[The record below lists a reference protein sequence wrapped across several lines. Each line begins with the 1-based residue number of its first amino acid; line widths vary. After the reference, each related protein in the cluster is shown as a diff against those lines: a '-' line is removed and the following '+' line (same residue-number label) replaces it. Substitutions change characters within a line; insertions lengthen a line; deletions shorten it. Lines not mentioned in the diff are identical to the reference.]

1 MLLDDLHPR
10 RVFMYFADI
19 GPAVY
24 GGRVAM
30 TRRSPLD
37 ARAQAARAPASMTPI
52 TEVDIQI

>member
-1 MLLDDLHPR
+1 
-10 RVFMYFADI
+10 
-19 GPAVY
+19 
-24 GGRVAM
+24 M